1 MHFFLSGRG
10 RVLSTDTRGGSQ
22 PDTAGFAIINAAL
35 GQAIVGAINTGP
47 ALFTNT
53 GISVVKVAEPN
64 TIELAT
70 EHICISACSLH
81 SLRRSS
87 SLISRRSSGLIAIV
101 RADLKAIPR
110 HRRITAPN
118 QWSVGSY
125 TIWSLTPS
133 IRITVD
139 IQMVTALF
147 SMKLIHTQRNCRH
160 VECAPLIVSMV
171 QH

>member
-1 MHFFLSGRG
+1 MHFFWSGRG

-53 GISVVKVAEPN
+53 GISVIKIAEPN
-64 TIELAT
+64 TIDLAT
-70 EHICISACSLH
+70 AWCII
-81 SLRRSS
+81 LRRSS

-110 HRRITAPN
+110 
-118 QWSVGSY
+118 
-125 TIWSLTPS
+125 
-133 IRITVD
+133 
-139 IQMVTALF
+139 
-147 SMKLIHTQRNCRH
+147 
-160 VECAPLIVSMV
+160 
-171 QH
+171 